1 MPTAKQS
8 KILIETG
15 QTLNDQAVMTDSGD
29 HQIFTIS
36 GGPLWSDK
44 EGFAPD
50 VRPNGIISGRNLLSP
65 GTTND
70 TVKVAAFTAYS
81 KGVENSPS
89 ATNATAPR
97 ATTAG
102 YMKITSITMA
112 SDGSIDK
119 VSGTEGAA
127 FSETRNAAG
136 GPPYIG
142 VNDVE
147 IGQLRLTGG
156 TGETVTT
163 DMIKQVVGTHTE
175 RYDYPTWIEHNIGD
189 GEAAESSA
197 EKYAHVKFD
206 AVLPL
211 DHTAGVAKNTFMSYY
226 APTFSE
232 VNRALDFVPADYTH
246 TVSSQEYYRGS
257 IASVSE
263 AVGQASFTALLND
276 GLTDSIVIEKNKTI
290 TVKQFPDENKSAY
303 SLTQGR
309 IALGR
314 TFPYDNQIQ
323 AEVTVSPEVPT
334 AEFAS

>member
-1 MPTAKQS
+1 MPTAKES
-8 KILIETG
+8 KIQIETG
-15 QTLNDQAVMTDSGD
+15 QTSYDQAAMTDGGD
-29 HQIFTIS
+29 HQIFTILN
-36 GGPLWSDK
+36 GPLWSGK
-44 EGFAPD
+44 SGFEPD
-50 VRPNGIISGRNLLSP
+50 IRPNGIISGRNLLSP

-81 KGVENSPS
+81 KGTEQSPA
-89 ATNATAPR
+89 ATNATGVRP
-97 ATTAG
+97 TSAG
-102 YMKITSITMA
+102 FAKITSITMA

-119 VSGTEGAA
+119 VAGTENAG
-127 FSETRNAAG
+127 FSEVRNAAG

-142 VNDVE
+142 EEDVE
-147 IGQLRLTGG
+147 VGQLRLIGG
-156 TGETVTT
+156 TVETITI

-175 RYDYPTWIEHNIGD
+175 RYDYPTWQEKNIGD
-189 GEAAESSA
+189 GESAESSA

-211 DHTAGVAKNTFMSYY
+211 NHTGGAVKAVHMSYN
-226 APTFSE
+226 APVFIE
-232 VNRALDFVPADYTH
+232 VNRAMDFVPADYTH

-263 AVGQASFTALLND
+263 ALGAGSFTTLMND
-276 GLTDSIVIEKNKTI
+276 GLTDAIITEKNKTI

-314 TFPYDNQIQ
+314 SFPYDNQIQ
-323 AEVTVSPEVPT
+323 AEVTISAEKPT

>member
-1 MPTAKQS
+1 MPTAKNS
-8 KILIETG
+8 KIMIETG
-15 QTLNDQAVMTDSGD
+15 QTSYDQATMADSGD
-29 HQIFTIS
+29 HQILTIS
-36 GGPLWSDK
+36 GGPLWSGK
-44 EGFAPD
+44 SEFEVD

-81 KGVENSPS
+81 KGLEQSPS
-89 ATNATAPR
+89 ATNATGPR

-102 YMKITSITMA
+102 YAKITSITMA
-112 SDGSIDK
+112 SDGNIAK
-119 VSGTEGAA
+119 VSGSEGAA

-136 GPPYIG
+136 GPPYIPAE
-142 VNDVE
+142 DVE
-147 IGQLRLTGG
+147 VGQLRLTGS
-156 TGETVTT
+156 TAEMVTT
-163 DMIKQVVGTHTE
+163 AMIKQVVGTHTE
-175 RYDYPTWIEHNIGD
+175 RYDYPTWQENNVGM
-189 GEAAESSA
+189 GEAADSSS
-197 EKYAHVKFD
+197 EKYAHIKFD

-211 DHTAGVAKNTFMSYY
+211 NHTAAAIKAVYMSYF
-226 APTFSE
+226 APVFSE
-232 VNRALDFVPADYTH
+232 VNRAMDFVPADVTH

-263 AVGQASFTALLND
+263 ALGAASFTTLLND
-276 GLTDSIVIEKNKTI
+276 GLTDSIVVEKNKTI

-314 TFPYDNQIQ
+314 QFPVDNQIQ
-323 AEVTVSPEVPT
+323 AEVTISAEKST